1 MIEVNKV
8 YNMDNLELL
17 SQMENESVDLIYC
30 DILYNT
36 GKKFKDYDDKLG
48 TPTEAMEWYKP
59 RLMEMKRVLKDTGS
73 IVLHCD
79 CNINSYIRVLMDIVF
94 GFKNFRNEIIWKR
107 SNDTGSS
114 KSKALKVPVCS
125 DTLLWYSKTNEYIFH
140 MPTIPYDDKLMD
152 RFKLD
157 DNDGKGKYYW
167 ADLKTYSQERLELLK
182 KNNELKQRSSGKY
195 SYKRYFSTVNP
206 NKALSNIWDDIN
218 RLSSNSKE
226 SCDYF
231 SQKPQ
236 SLLQRIIKM
245 LTNEN
250 NVVADFFCG
259 SGTTMVVAKELG
271 RKYIGCDI
279 NPRAVEI
286 TNKRLEEIK

>member
-1 MIEVNKV
+1 MIELNKV

-17 SQMENESVDLIYC
+17 KQMEDKSVDLIYC

-36 GKKFKDYDDKLG
+36 GKKFKDYDDRLG
-48 TPTEAMEWYKP
+48 SPQEAIEWYKP
-59 RLMEMKRVLKDTGS
+59 RLIEMKRVLKDTGS

-125 DTLLWYSKTNEYIFH
+125 DTLLWYSKMNEYIFH